1 MLTQRGET
9 KDKVIMMTIKIKII
23 QNFCFSV
30 SNSGAYDDLLLELYL
45 NPNKL
50 DDTDDTKTLFKN
62 LLKQFFVNA
71 DMAKAYPNLFKL
83 LWFSNIPCFKNNVT
97 SSYLL
102 KKCLWQGEEHD
113 CTDLFKQIPTDS
125 GNP

>member
-1 MLTQRGET
+1 M
-9 KDKVIMMTIKIKII
+9 
-23 QNFCFSV
+23 FFSIYIDLFSSV
-30 SNSGAYDDLLLELYL
+30 TTAGAYDNLLLELYL
-45 NPNKL
+45 NPNKQTGS
-50 DDTDDTKTLFKN
+50 DSTKNLFKN
-62 LLKQFFVNA
+62 LTKQFFENA

-102 KKCLWQGEEHD
+102 KKCLWQGKEHD

-125 GNP
+125 GNTLTIKSFLF